1 MLRCWSSYS
10 VRRSRRTGAY
20 SAWRGDLRDLTV
32 PQYTQDGSR
41 LFTAVRGVT
50 HSLKEW
56 EEEKNFPFVDTADV
70 AERAGAVS
78 ILGGFQNPAN
88 QNSEQPGLSSVLI
101 LFWAG
106 RWTRGCLQSA
116 GFDIF
121 LPSKLPISSSSRP
134 ISEFSYNVC
143 LSNSIKW
150 DAFEKLNPFFNHKEK
165 QNQYRN
171 ERESSLHSSSTWGM
185 SSSHILFWGWMLHL
199 LFQPC
204 LWGYSSTA
212 TLAQGFYSLV
222 RLPGK
227 EKVSLL

>member
-1 MLRCWSSYS
+1 MLLRELVQCPSLEVFKTQPTKALSNLAWVQCWSCFEQEGGLEAACS
-10 VRRSRRTGAY
+10 
-20 SAWRGDLRDLTV
+20 LQDLT
-32 PQYTQDGSR
+32 
-41 LFTAVRGVT
+41 FF
-50 HSLKEW
+50 SLQ
-56 EEEKNFPFVDTADV
+56 NYPFLHLPDP
-70 AERAGAVS
+70 S
-78 ILGGFQNPAN
+78 
-88 QNSEQPGLSSVLI
+88 QNS
-101 LFWAG
+101 A
-106 RWTRGCLQSA
+106 TM
-116 GFDIF
+116 
-121 LPSKLPISSSSRP
+121 
-134 ISEFSYNVC
+134 C

-212 TLAQGFYSLV
+212 TLARGFYSLV